1 MHEGEF
7 AVTGDLVTRLVAARF
22 PRWAGLPVTPVASSG
37 TVNALFRIG
46 TDLVV
51 RLPRVDWSL
60 GDIETEATWLP
71 LLAPRLPV
79 AIPEQL
85 GIGLPA
91 EGYPWPWA
99 VYRWLPGT
107 VPVEGTLTDP
117 LGLAADLAGFVRAM
131 RAVDPGAS
139 GRHRDGAGQEPGD
152 PGTSG
157 RHRDGA
163 GRAPGDAGTSGRHRD
178 GAGQAP
184 GGPGTSGRHRD
195 GAGQEPGD
203 PWLDPPA
210 AYRGGGHSALD
221 PPAREALA
229 GLAGLL
235 DPAELAAI
243 GAALDAD
250 LVAVPDY
257 AGPPVWLHADL
268 MPGNLLVDPRGRLAA
283 VIDFAT
289 LGVGDPS
296 CDLIVAWN
304 LLTPEAREVFR
315 AALDADDQTWRRGRG
330 RALAMAVIALVYYH
344 QTNPAFADNARYV
357 IREVLEACDPTKTG

>member
-7 AVTGDLVTRLVAARF
+7 PVTGELVTRLVAAQF
-22 PRWAGLPVTPVASSG
+22 PRWARWPVTPVASSG
-37 TVNALFRIG
+37 TVNALFRLG
-46 TDLVV
+46 ADLVI

-60 GDIETEATWLP
+60 GDTEIEATWLP

-79 AIPEQL
+79 AIPEQVAV
-85 GIGLPA
+85 GVPG

-99 VYRWLPGT
+99 VYRWLPGV
-107 VPVEGTLTDP
+107 VPVEGGLTDP

-131 RAVDPGAS
+131 RSVDPPA
-139 GRHRDGAGQEPGD
+139 AYQGD
-152 PGTSG
+152 RQS
-157 RHRDGA
+157 
-163 GRAPGDAGTSGRHRD
+163 
-178 GAGQAP
+178 
-184 GGPGTSGRHRD
+184 
-195 GAGQEPGD
+195 
-203 PWLDPPA
+203 LVDPPA
-210 AYRGGGHSALD
+210 AYRGGGHSLLH
-221 PPAREALA
+221 PPARVALA

-235 DPAELAAI
+235 DPAEIAAI
-243 GAALDAD
+243 TAALDAD
-250 LVAVPDY
+250 LAVPDY

-268 MPGNLLVDPRGRLAA
+268 MPGNLLVDSRGRLAA

-315 AALDADDQTWRRGRG
+315 AGLDVDEPTWRRGRG
-330 RALAMAVIALVYYH
+330 RALAIAVIALVYYH

-357 IREVLEACDPTKTG
+357 IREVLAACEQTKCG

>member
-7 AVTGDLVTRLVAARF
+7 AVTGELVTRLVAAQF
-22 PRWAGLPVTPVASSG
+22 PHWAGWPLTPVASSG
-37 TVNALFRIG
+37 TVNALFRLG

-60 GDIETEATWLP
+60 GATETEGTWLP

-79 AIPEQL
+79 AIPEQVAV
-85 GIGLPA
+85 GVPG

-107 VPVEGTLTDP
+107 VPVEDKLTDP
-117 LGLAADLAGFVRAM
+117 LGLAADLAAFVRAM
-131 RAVDPGAS
+131 RAVDLA
-139 GRHRDGAGQEPGD
+139 
-152 PGTSG
+152 
-157 RHRDGA
+157 
-163 GRAPGDAGTSGRHRD
+163 DA
-178 GAGQAP
+178 
-184 GGPGTSGRHRD
+184 
-195 GAGQEPGD
+195 
-203 PWLDPPA
+203 PA
-210 AYRGGGHSALD
+210 AYRGGGHSLLD
-221 PPAREALA
+221 PPARAALA

-250 LVAVPDY
+250 LGVPDY

-268 MPGNLLVDPRGRLAA
+268 MPGNLLVDSRGRLAA

-304 LLTPEAREVFR
+304 LLTPEGREVFR
-315 AALDADDQTWRRGRG
+315 AALGVDEPTWRRGRG
-330 RALAMAVIALVYYH
+330 RALAIAVIALVYYH
-344 QTNPAFADNARYV
+344 QTNPAFAGNARYV
-357 IREVLEACDPTKTG
+357 IREVLAACDPTKTG